1 MKNFAEYLAD
11 YVEERHISWRKAAQL
26 CQVDRT
32 LLSRY
37 ASGRKLPESMEKV
50 LQIAQ
55 GLGMSHRPIEEF
67 QISYQISKGGA
78 YQYMVLGLLSQ
89 VFCGQFF
96 QHKPVLPMEQAAEIP
111 QAPFLKR
118 LYGKEEI
125 YSAAARFVQGAS
137 YLRLQADLLEAGTPL
152 SQILLGAGKG
162 CRIEHLIGMNHAE
175 KKEIEVKKFQGILPF
190 LCSGREYKAF
200 CSYQWRKE
208 DSSHGS
214 RMQMALSDRGLLLF
228 TADFHKGIFTEQEG
242 YRAYYDE
249 MFQEYLRKSKP
260 YGESGNASQERY
272 QRLEHKGCPFWRLEH
287 PVSGVSFSYQNMYG
301 ENIFV
306 EKKGEAP
313 VSFCIE
319 EPELVRMFLKFMG
332 YIGKYPV

>member
-37 ASGRKLPESMEKV
+37 ASGQKLPESMEKV

-55 GLGMSHRPIEEF
+55 GLGMSQRQIEEF

-118 LYGKEEI
+118 LYGKEVTAVLDPVFFLKKESWQKVERI
-125 YSAAARFVQGAS
+125 PDRVKDRS
-137 YLRLQADLLEAGTPL
+137 YILVYVTEPNEAMSDYVKKL
-152 SQILLGAGKG
+152 SQ
-162 CRIEHLIGMNHAE
+162 ETE
-175 KKEIEVKKFQGILPF
+175 LPVI
-190 LCSGREYKAF
+190 
-200 CSYQWRKE
+200 
-208 DSSHGS
+208 HGS
-214 RMQMALSDRGLLLF
+214 LD
-228 TADFHKGIFTEQEG
+228 
-242 YRAYYDE
+242 
-249 MFQEYLRKSKP
+249 
-260 YGESGNASQERY
+260 
-272 QRLEHKGCPFWRLEH
+272 
-287 PVSGVSFSYQNMYG
+287 
-301 ENIFV
+301 
-306 EKKGEAP
+306 
-313 VSFCIE
+313 
-319 EPELVRMFLKFMG
+319 
-332 YIGKYPV
+332 